1 MNKMKAIEFRAKI
14 VNGIIEIP
22 KKYRF
27 LTNQLARIIILTEDS
42 ELEDLTQDKESIQ
55 SILRELKTRQVF
67 TQIQDPIA
75 WQRSLRD
82 EWN

>member
-1 MNKMKAIEFRAKI
+1 MKAIEFRAKI

-22 KKYRF
+22 KKYRK

-55 SILRELKTRQVF
+55 TILRELKTRQVF